1 LAGGIADKEEET
13 HLMKRITLLGLLALI
28 ALMAVPIASA
38 SAATVSGAC
47 TLSGTANFNSPL
59 TAQPGANGYSFT
71 GSGSCSG
78 TLNGAPITNAPASA
92 SASGS
97 GTLGC
102 SASAATLGTGT
113 LTVNGVAV
121 GFQIKLVGA
130 GTEVAFALTGNSG
143 GAGGG
148 HASFALDAQQAA
160 TQCAGAGASSL
171 PFSVQAT
178 AANLSG

>member
-1 LAGGIADKEEET
+1 
-13 HLMKRITLLGLLALI
+13 MKRFTLLGLLALI
-28 ALMAVPIASA
+28 ALLAVPVASA
-38 SAATVSGAC
+38 SADNTVSGVC
-47 TLSGTANFNSPL
+47 TLSGSANFNSPL
-59 TAQPGANGYSFT
+59 KAQPGANGYSFT
-71 GSGSCSG
+71 GSGTCSG

-102 SASAATLGTGT
+102 SASAATTGTGT
-113 LTVNGVAV
+113 LTVNGVSV
-121 GFQIKLVGA
+121 GFQISLVGA

>member
-1 LAGGIADKEEET
+1 
-13 HLMKRITLLGLLALI
+13 MKKFVLLASLT
-28 ALMAVPIASA
+28 LVAVVAAPVASA
-38 SAATVSGAC
+38 SAATVTGAC
-47 TLSGTANFNSPL
+47 TLSGSANFNSPL
-59 TAQPGANGYSFT
+59 TAQPGPNGYSFT

-78 TLNGAPITNAPASA
+78 TLNGTPITNAPASA

-102 SASAATLGTGT
+102 SASVSTGGTGT
-113 LTVNGVAV
+113 LTVNGVSV
-121 GFQIKLVGA
+121 PFQINLVGTA
-130 GTEVAFALTGNSG
+130 TEVVFHLTGNSG
-143 GAGGG
+143 GAGVG

-160 TQCAGAGASSL
+160 SECAGSGASSL

>member
-1 LAGGIADKEEET
+1 
-13 HLMKRITLLGLLALI
+13 MKRFTLLGLLALV
-28 ALMAVPIASA
+28 ALMAAPIASA
-38 SAATVSGAC
+38 SADNTVSGAC

-71 GSGSCSG
+71 GSGTCSG

-92 SASGS
+92 SASGT
-97 GTLGC
+97 GTLSC
-102 SASAATLGTGT
+102 TASASTVGTGT
-113 LTVNGVAV
+113 LTVNGVAI
-121 GFQIKLVGA
+121 GFQIKLVGT
-130 GTEVAFALTGNSG
+130 GTEVTFALTGNTG
-143 GAGGG
+143 GAGVG
-148 HASFALDAQQAA
+148 HASFVLDAQQAA

>member
-1 LAGGIADKEEET
+1 
-13 HLMKRITLLGLLALI
+13 MKRFTLLGLLALI
-28 ALMAVPIASA
+28 AVMAAPVASA
-38 SAATVSGAC
+38 SAANTVSGAC

-71 GSGSCSG
+71 GSGTCSG
-78 TLNGAPITNAPASA
+78 TLNGTQITNAPASA

-102 SASAATLGTGT
+102 SASVATLGTGT
-113 LTVNGVAV
+113 LTVNGATI

-143 GAGGG
+143 GAGAG

-160 TQCAGAGASSL
+160 SQCAGSGASSL

-178 AANLSG
+178 ATNLSG

>member
-1 LAGGIADKEEET
+1 
-13 HLMKRITLLGLLALI
+13 MKKFVLLASLTLVAVI
-28 ALMAVPIASA
+28 AAPVASA

-59 TAQPGANGYSFT
+59 TAQPGPNGYSFT

-102 SASAATLGTGT
+102 SASVSTGGTGT
-113 LTVNGVAV
+113 LTVNGVQV
-121 GFQIKLVGA
+121 PFQINLVGSA
-130 GTEVAFALTGNSG
+130 TEVAFHLTGNSG
-143 GAGGG
+143 GTGAG

-160 TQCAGAGASSL
+160 SECAGSGASSL
-171 PFSVQAT
+171 PFSVQAA